1 MIMMRNSLA
10 FFLFIKKVMTCCD
23 LYVLL
28 KKIMSNMYTTK
39 IFAFGFYFLLF
50 FIFLYFLRNKS
61 KQFLEIRLNHNYNLN
76 IV

>member
-1 MIMMRNSLA
+1 MRNSLA

-28 KKIMSNMYTTK
+28 KKKIMSNMYTTK